1 MAFALVGLA
10 GCDRD
15 DEASLTQL
23 RVNFNLLWDADP
35 FTLGQSGLDVQARPV
50 QLERLECFVSAFAL
64 HDQDR
69 GWIEIDTIKRVNFIV
84 SEPHA
89 MLDILTEGDLRIDGI
104 RMGLGVPADQN
115 KGVDPASYPSNHP
128 LGARGSAGMH
138 WGWAAGYIF
147 SVYEGRMQT
156 DPEVPFA
163 YHAGN
168 DMLQG
173 SGIDV
178 GGALAA
184 SCGSDDTAIDLAL
197 DAYKCCTVRRT
208 PSTSKLTPS
217 HTRATTFAR
226 AALG

>member
-1 MAFALVGLA
+1 MTHPLSSFRWAFALVAFGLVGLA

-23 RVNFNLLWDADP
+23 RVNFNLLWDAEP

-128 LGARGSAGMH
+128 LGARGSAGCT
-138 WGWAAGYIF
+138 GDGRLGTSSAFTKGECKQTLRSFGY
-147 SVYEGRMQT
+147 Q
-156 DPEVPFA
+156 PEMT
-163 YHAGN
+163 HATGKWN
-168 DMLQG
+168 
-173 SGIDV
+173 
-178 GGALAA
+178 
-184 SCGSDDTAIDLAL
+184 
-197 DAYKCCTVRRT
+197 
-208 PSTSKLTPS
+208 
-217 HTRATTFAR
+217 
-226 AALG
+226 